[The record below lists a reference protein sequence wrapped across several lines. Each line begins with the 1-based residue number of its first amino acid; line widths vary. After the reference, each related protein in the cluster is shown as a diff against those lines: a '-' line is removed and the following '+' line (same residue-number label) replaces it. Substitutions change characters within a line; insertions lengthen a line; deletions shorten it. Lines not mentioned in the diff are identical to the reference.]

1 MPIESRFP
9 ALQRPLPLAIAHR
22 GGSWEAPENTALA
35 FDRAQAL
42 GFTYLETDVRAT
54 ADGQA
59 VVFHDHHL
67 DRVSTAIGKIRE
79 HPWSV
84 VRTARIH
91 GHQPIL
97 RLADLLDRYPDVV
110 FNLDIK
116 EKAAIDPFITVVRQH
131 KAVDRVVA
139 ASFSL
144 RRLAAVRD
152 ALGPRLASSL
162 APQEILSLH
171 RKATGRRPWTPI
183 PRGAACVQVP
193 MRVARRPLVT
203 SRFVHVAHSRG
214 LQVHVW
220 TIDSPDDM
228 NDLLD
233 LDVDGIMTDR
243 PSVLRDTYR
252 ARGLWPHDSSAS

>member
-22 GGSWEAPENTALA
+22 GGAWEAPENTALA
-35 FDRAQAL
+35 FDRARLL
-42 GFTYLETDVRAT
+42 GFRYLETDVRAT
-54 ADGQA
+54 ADGEA

-67 DRVSTAIGKIRE
+67 DRVSAALGKIRDQ
-79 HPWSV
+79 PWSV
-84 VRTARIH
+84 VRDTLIH

-97 RLADLLDRYPDVV
+97 RLDELLERYPDVV

-116 EKAAIDPFITVVRQH
+116 EQAAIGPFLDVIRRSG
-131 KAVDRVVA
+131 AIDRVVA

-144 RRLAAVRD
+144 RRLRAVRE

-162 APQEILSLH
+162 APQEILALH
-171 RKATGRRPWTPI
+171 RIATGRRAWTAI

-193 MRVARRPLVT
+193 MRIGRRQLVT
-203 SRFVHVAHSRG
+203 EDFVRSAHERQ

-220 TIDSPDDM
+220 TIDSPEDIGV
-228 NDLLD
+228 LLD

-243 PSVLRDTYR
+243 PTVLREEYR
-252 ARGLWPHDSSAS
+252 ARGIWPD